1 MGINSRLNH
10 WRKYEEKEVFESCK
24 AIFGK
29 SSEHNTLILYGRLIG
44 LLLLVWLFASGVTL
58 VAIFLVGNEYSS
70 FLLDISGSFVAP
82 IYFYIVIVLISTMLI
97 LWVFKYFF
105 PLNDKI
111 WIRSWIKSL
120 GNFVG
125 IGTSVGF
132 IAGVVASIVMFLSP
146 KEVMIEFDI
155 VILVTVFSLAGTF
168 GAFLLSLLWS
178 SAKICTSFVS
188 APLGFIVYMF
198 ALFLIKR
205 TLDFFAKEDFLKL
218 MFRSSQN
225 YFQNKISNRVF
236 ETYDKIYGISGQDK
250 KYMHDLANSEI
261 RGMYNTILKDFNF
274 DILSWSIFALL
285 LLFILCCVV
294 IYDYPNWRNLCKI
307 FDVELYKRA
316 RLSINE
322 SRIFLRRE
330 RDFLNS
336 NEVESLKALMKDVKY
351 KTEHSV
357 FHTRRAVDTLVLEK
371 RTLEKS
377 VFYRRK
383 SVNSHEIDG
392 KHPA

>member
-82 IYFYIVIVLISTMLI
+82 IYFYIVIILISTMLI

-168 GAFLLSLLWS
+168 GAFL
-178 SAKICTSFVS
+178 
-188 APLGFIVYMF
+188 
-198 ALFLIKR
+198 
-205 TLDFFAKEDFLKL
+205 
-218 MFRSSQN
+218 
-225 YFQNKISNRVF
+225 IS
-236 ETYDKIYGISGQDK
+236 
-250 KYMHDLANSEI
+250 
-261 RGMYNTILKDFNF
+261 
-274 DILSWSIFALL
+274 
-285 LLFILCCVV
+285 
-294 IYDYPNWRNLCKI
+294 
-307 FDVELYKRA
+307 
-316 RLSINE
+316 
-322 SRIFLRRE
+322 
-330 RDFLNS
+330 
-336 NEVESLKALMKDVKY
+336 
-351 KTEHSV
+351 
-357 FHTRRAVDTLVLEK
+357 
-371 RTLEKS
+371 
-377 VFYRRK
+377 
-383 SVNSHEIDG
+383 
-392 KHPA
+392 